1 MIISHINQAVT
12 SFLYALQTIRPAH
25 LSSPG
30 PGESSVMLRFKFL
43 ASVVPLL
50 AAAVFARAEIGSV
63 SHPCIALGETSVE
76 LTSLFWT
83 AGVHVAFTED
93 PARATVRVQVTDD
106 ADAADFT
113 VVDDGIGSEPDSC
126 HANPSTRL
134 ISIAAQPVDGG
145 EVIYLST
152 EGPADY
158 RIYVRSKS
166 VSQREAAALIVGA
179 RGSRSHLQAASL

>member
-1 MIISHINQAVT
+1 
-12 SFLYALQTIRPAH
+12 
-25 LSSPG
+25 
-30 PGESSVMLRFKFL
+30 MLRFKIL
-43 ASVVPLL
+43 ASVIPLL

-63 SHPCIALGETSVE
+63 SHPCIAVGETSVE

-106 ADAADFT
+106 SDAADFAL
-113 VVDDGIGSEPDSC
+113 VDDGLGSEPETC
-126 HANPSTRL
+126 QANPATRL
-134 ISIAAQPVDGG
+134 VSIAAQPVDGG
-145 EVIYLST
+145 EVIYLSS

-166 VSQREAAALIVGA
+166 VSLREAAALIVGA
-179 RGSRSHLQAASL
+179 RGSHRHLQAASL

>member
-1 MIISHINQAVT
+1 
-12 SFLYALQTIRPAH
+12 
-25 LSSPG
+25 
-30 PGESSVMLRFKFL
+30 MLRLKIL

-63 SHPCIALGETSVE
+63 SHPCIALGDTSVE

-83 AGVHVAFTED
+83 AGVHVAFTDD
-93 PARATVRVQVTDD
+93 PAQATVRVQVTDN
-106 ADAADFT
+106 ADVADFA
-113 VVDDGIGSEPDSC
+113 VVDDGLGSDSDTC
-126 HANPSTRL
+126 QAGPSTRL

-158 RIYVRSKS
+158 RIYVRSKTF
-166 VSQREAAALIVGA
+166 SQREAAALIVGA
-179 RGSRSHLQAASL
+179 HDGRRPFQAASL

>member
-1 MIISHINQAVT
+1 
-12 SFLYALQTIRPAH
+12 
-25 LSSPG
+25 
-30 PGESSVMLRFKFL
+30 MLRFKIL

-63 SHPCIALGETSVE
+63 SHPCIALGEITVE

-93 PARATVRVQVTDD
+93 PTRATVRVQITDD
-106 ADAADFT
+106 PDAADFA

-126 HANPSTRL
+126 QANPSTRL
-134 ISIAAQPVDGG
+134 ITIAAQPVDGRP
-145 EVIYLST
+145 VIYLSS

-158 RIYVRSKS
+158 RIYVRSKTF
-166 VSQREAAALIVGA
+166 SQRDAAALIVGA
-179 RGSRSHLQAASL
+179 HGGPRHLQAASL

>member
-1 MIISHINQAVT
+1 
-12 SFLYALQTIRPAH
+12 
-25 LSSPG
+25 
-30 PGESSVMLRFKFL
+30 MLRLKIL

-63 SHPCIALGETSVE
+63 SHPCIALGDTSVE

-83 AGVHVAFTED
+83 AGVHVAFTDD
-93 PARATVRVQVTDD
+93 PAQATVRVQVTDN
-106 ADAADFT
+106 ADVADFA
-113 VVDDGIGSEPDSC
+113 VVDDGLGSDSDTC
-126 HANPSTRL
+126 QAGPSTRL

-158 RIYVRSKS
+158 RIYVRSKTF
-166 VSQREAAALIVGA
+166 SQREAAALVVGA
-179 RGSRSHLQAASL
+179 RGGRSHFQAASL